1 MIHLL
6 LEQMDRLSILWKKQ
20 LINTRIIKGGYTAC
34 NIWHYGNPETK
45 TYLIH
50 RFVWKCFDGP
60 IPEAMMISHISNNK
74 DDNRS
79 CNLQFL
85 TK

>member
-1 MIHLL
+1 
-6 LEQMDRLSILWKKQ
+6 MDRLSILWKKQ
-20 LINTRIIKGGYTAC
+20 LINSRIIKGGYNAC